1 MENNKQNIFIAVIV
15 VILIIGG
22 IMFYWQQ
29 KSINQ
34 LKALGAYKMSSPQS
48 QETTGKTFK
57 GVNQEQISAST
68 ADAVKN
74 EINSQQQNTKFIT
87 GKVLQI
93 SGDTLKVEADVLD
106 WNRMKEIAASPELSR
121 QYQNKMAPTIKKTYS
136 VSVNS
141 ETNFLSNKFSDIKA
155 GDTILVN
162 AKELVYQTDNLTALG
177 INSPYQIQLPSGIQP

>member
-1 MENNKQNIFIAVIV
+1 MENNKQNIFIAIIA

-34 LKALGAYKMSSPQS
+34 LKALNASRMSTPQS

-57 GVNQEQISAST
+57 GVNQEQITTVSA
-68 ADAVKN
+68 VEN
-74 EINSQQQNTKFIT
+74 EIISQQQNINFIT

-93 SGDTLKVEADVLD
+93 SGDTLKVEADVPD
-106 WNRMKEIAASPELSR
+106 WNKMKEIASSPELSR
-121 QYQNKMAPTIKKTYS
+121 QYQNKMSPTIKKIYS
-136 VSVNS
+136 VSVTG
-141 ETNFLSNKFSDIKA
+141 ETNFPSNKFSDIKA
-155 GDTILVN
+155 GDTIRVN

-177 INSPYQIQLPSGIQP
+177 INSPYQVQLPSGIQP

>member
-1 MENNKQNIFIAVIV
+1 MENNKQNIFIAVIF

-34 LKALGAYKMSSPQS
+34 LKALSTSRMSSPQP
-48 QETTGKTFK
+48 QEATGKAVK
-57 GVNQEQISAST
+57 GGNQEQGST

-74 EINSQQQNTKFIT
+74 EINSQQQNINFIT

-93 SGDTLKVEADVLD
+93 SGDTLKVEADVSA
-106 WNRMKEIAASPELSR
+106 WNKMKEIASSPELSR

-136 VSVNS
+136 VSVTG
-141 ETNFLSNKFSDIKA
+141 ETNFLSNKLSDIKA

-162 AKELVYQTDNLTALG
+162 AKELIYQNDNLTALG

>member
-1 MENNKQNIFIAVIV
+1 MENNKQNIFIAVIF

-22 IMFYWQQ
+22 IVFYWQQ

-34 LKALGAYKMSSPQS
+34 LKALEASRLASPQS
-48 QETTGKTFK
+48 QETPGKIFK
-57 GVNQEQISAST
+57 GINQEQGST
-68 ADAVKN
+68 VDVVKK
-74 EINSQQQNTKFIT
+74 EIDNQQQNVNFIA

-93 SGDTLKVEADVLD
+93 SGDTLKVEADISD
-106 WNRMKEIAASPELSR
+106 WNKMKEIASSPELSQ

-136 VSVNS
+136 VSVTG
-141 ETNFLSNKFSDIKA
+141 ETKFLSNKFSDIKV

-177 INSPYQIQLPSGIQP
+177 INSPFQVQLPSEIQP